1 MIFFTHPSFMKR
13 KWIKYILRALFA
25 CIITWILLLLIA
37 FVYIRKNKGKIIAS
51 IKSSLDKRISGKIDF
66 TGLSVDFF
74 QNFPGISVDLK
85 NIQLRDS
92 LFQLHKKE
100 LLHVQHLYV
109 GFGIFNL
116 FSSDKTLK
124 YLTFSNGSIFLFADS
139 AGNKNWNILKS
150 QTGTKKAIDLK
161 KISFENINV
170 IFEDKSK
177 FKYYNVV
184 FEKMK
189 CTIRRSDNKIRFEM
203 NNRAIIKIVAFNTK
217 IGGYLANKRLIS
229 QWSILYDKDLKKI
242 ALQDQLVKIN
252 GQSYRLTGNF
262 FLNSSPYFNLS
273 IRTTDLSLKEAGS
286 IFPVKTER
294 RINQFQLS
302 KPLKKVQAYLTGSMK
317 YLSLPFAKINFSVND
332 ASLSISPVNFEHCS
346 FNGFFNNRVDPVKPR
361 DDRNSMLQFTDVKG
375 EWEKNAFNGKDISFY
390 NLIEPYL
397 KCDIH
402 FVFKVAQLE
411 KAIASRRLDF
421 NSGDGEAVIN
431 YAGPVSGADTTYD
444 LNGRVTIHKG
454 DITYNPRNLN
464 FKKTEMELSFEKGD
478 VLVKKMNTEIN
489 NSDISIKGRIN
500 DFLNFFKTDSSKAT
514 FEWTIYSSRLDIG
527 KLKSSLHRSSSAK
540 NKHSYSFFEKLS
552 NKIDRLFDD
561 CNAYLTIRADKLVY
575 KNFLAT
581 KVKGKLSLTNEMLRL
596 DNFSLE
602 HAGGILSVN
611 ASSKDNGN
619 TSDLFL
625 QSKMKNV
632 NIKELFSSFNNFGM
646 ESLTSKNISGNFSA
660 DINLT
665 SRIDANNDLYRPAN
679 KGYIDF
685 SLKHGRL
692 ENFKPLIEIDNNFL
706 QKRNL
711 NDVSFAELK
720 DRLDLNGNDIYM
732 HRMEIKSTAVNMYV
746 EGIYSF
752 ANNTDLSIQIPL
764 HRQKKDQH
772 EVPENKG
779 VKAKTGISIFLRAK
793 DDKDG
798 KLKINYDLL
807 GRFRSKN

>member
-1 MIFFTHPSFMKR
+1 MKR
-13 KWIKYILRALFA
+13 KWINYIIRAIIA
-25 CIITWILLLLIA
+25 CIVTWILLLVIA
-37 FVYIRKNKGKIIAS
+37 FFYINTNKRTIVVS
-51 IKSSLDKRISGKIDF
+51 IKSSLNKKISGKIDF
-66 TGLSVDFF
+66 DGFSVDFF

-85 NIQLRDS
+85 NVQLHDT
-92 LFQLHKKE
+92 LFQFHEKE

-116 FSSDKTLK
+116 FSSNKTPK

-139 AGNKNWNILKS
+139 AGNKNWNILRS
-150 QTGTKKAIDLK
+150 QPGAKKAFDLK
-161 KISFENINV
+161 KISFENIDV
-170 IFEDKSK
+170 VFQDKGK

-189 CTIRRSDNKIRFEM
+189 CTIHRNDNKIRFEM
-203 NNRAIIKIVAFNTK
+203 NTRAIIKIVAFNTK

-242 ALQDQLVKIN
+242 TLQDQLVKIN

-262 FLNSSPYFNLS
+262 FLNSNPYFTLS
-273 IRTTDLSLKEAGS
+273 IRTTNLSLKEAGS

-302 KPLKKVQAYLTGSMK
+302 KPLKTVQAYLTGSMK
-317 YLSLPFAKINFSVND
+317 YLSFPLAKINFLVND

-346 FNGFFNNRVDPVKPR
+346 FNGFFNNKVDPVKPR
-361 DDRNSMLQFTDVKG
+361 DDRNSVLQFTDVKG
-375 EWEKNAFNGKDISFY
+375 EWEKNTFNGKDISFY
-390 NLIEPYL
+390 NLREPYL
-397 KCDIH
+397 KCEIN
-402 FVFKVAQLE
+402 FAFRLERLE
-411 KAIASRRLDF
+411 KAIDSRRIDF
-421 NSGDGEAVIN
+421 NSGDGEATLN
-431 YAGPVSGADTTYD
+431 YAGPLGKTDTVYD
-444 LNGRVTIHKG
+444 LVGKITIRNG

-464 FKKTEMELSFEKGD
+464 FKKTDLELVFEKGD
-478 VLVKKMNTEIN
+478 MHVKKMNTEIN
-489 NSDISIKGRIN
+489 NNDIRINGRIN
-500 DFLNFFKTDSSKAT
+500 DFLNFFNTDSLKAA
-514 FEWTIYSSRLDIG
+514 FEWSVYSPHLDIG
-527 KLKSSLHRSSSAK
+527 KLRASLHRNSSIK
-540 NKHSYSFFEKLS
+540 EKHGYSFFERMN

-561 CNAYLTIRADKLVY
+561 CNAYLTIRADKLIY
-575 KNFLAT
+575 KNFSAT

-619 TSDLFL
+619 ASDLFL

-646 ESLTSKNISGNFSA
+646 ESLTSKNISGSFSA

-665 SRIDANNDLYRPAN
+665 SVLDAKNDLYTPAN
-679 KGYIDF
+679 KGTIDF
-685 SLKHGRL
+685 SLKNGRL
-692 ENFKPLIEIDNNFL
+692 ENFKPLMEIDNNFL

-711 NDVSFAELK
+711 SDVSFAELK
-720 DRLDLNGNDIYM
+720 DRLELNGNDVYM
-732 HRMEIKSTAVNMYV
+732 HRMEINSTAVNMYV

-764 HRQKKDQH
+764 RGQKKDQYQILK
-772 EVPENKG
+772 NKG
-779 VKAKTGISIFLRAK
+779 VKTKTGISIFLRAK

-798 KLKINYDLL
+798 KLKISYDFL
-807 GRFRSKN
+807 GRFRDKK